1 MATPACFLGPFTWK
15 IFFQSFTLR
24 YCLSLLLRCVS
35 CMQKMLDPVYKFLF
49 VSFYWELSPLML
61 SDIEDRLLLGL
72 VIFVAGGGIMHS
84 LLLTLLSSV

>member
-1 MATPACFLGPFTWK
+1 
-15 IFFQSFTLR
+15 
-24 YCLSLLLRCVS
+24 
-35 CMQKMLDPVYKFLF
+35 MQKMLDPVYKFLF

-61 SDIEDRLLLGL
+61 RDIEDRLLLGL